1 MSDKVGHMRYKKVAR
16 YADMSEIRHACIS
29 CVLILLWTRMPEIQQ
44 GSSECRDA
52 MQRNKGVWK
61 SNDTKSSKVH

>member
-16 YADMSEIRHACIS
+16 YADMSDKAFLYLMCAQ
-29 CVLILLWTRMPEIQQ
+29 LWTRMPEIQQ

-52 MQRNKGVWK
+52 MQCNKGVWK
-61 SNDTKSSKVH
+61 SNDTKRSKVH